1 MKDNIGKVIAYTSIL
16 IIICI
21 CTFLIAK
28 YIVRNNINNNEIPV
42 DTSTRM

>member
-1 MKDNIGKVIAYTSIL
+1 MISYISIL

-28 YIVRNNINNNEIPV
+28 YVVRSNIDNDEVPI
-42 DTSTRM
+42 DTSTRI

>member
-1 MKDNIGKVIAYTSIL
+1 MNISREKMISYISIL

-28 YIVRNNINNNEIPV
+28 YVVRSNIDNDEVPI
-42 DTSTRM
+42 DTSTRI

>member
-1 MKDNIGKVIAYTSIL
+1 MDISREKMISYISIL

-28 YIVRNNINNNEIPV
+28 YVVRSNIDNDEVPI
-42 DTSTRM
+42 DTSTRI